1 MVSDSEV
8 KHASG
13 SLDARGDSRAKLPQ
27 EGRPRLTGGLKPHL
41 KLYRREEP
49 SSDKRVSQ
57 VEVTISRVLRTG
69 VLLSAGI
76 ISFGMLDLWLL
87 HRHDAGTQA
96 VPKSLTGIWFG
107 LSHADP
113 STIVAVGLLLLVATP
128 VIRVAVSM
136 IAFAVSHDLR
146 YVGIT
151 SLVLAILLFSFLSG
165 LGGG

>member
-1 MVSDSEV
+1 MLGMILQLKVIQGV
-8 KHASG
+8 W
-13 SLDARGDSRAKLPQ
+13 
-27 EGRPRLTGGLKPHL
+27 EGRPGMIGDVNQHL
-41 KLYRREEP
+41 QLHRREEL
-49 SSDKRVSQ
+49 SSDKRVGQ
-57 VEVTISRVLRTG
+57 VEVAISRVLRAG

-87 HRHDAGTQA
+87 HSHYAGTQA
-96 VPKSLTGIWFG
+96 VPTSLAGIWFG

-113 STIVAVGLLLLVATP
+113 SAIVVVGLLLLVATP

-136 IAFAVSHDLR
+136 IAFAVSHDLL

-151 SLVLAILLFSFLSG
+151 ALVLAILLFSFLSG

>member
-1 MVSDSEV
+1 
-8 KHASG
+8 
-13 SLDARGDSRAKLPQ
+13 LIGD
-27 EGRPRLTGGLKPHL
+27 LKQNL
-41 KLYRREEP
+41 KLHRTEEP
-49 SSDKRVSQ
+49 LSDKRMSQ
-57 VEVTISRVLRTG
+57 VEVTISRVLRAG

-76 ISFGMLDLWLL
+76 ISFGMLDLLLL
-87 HRHDAGTQA
+87 HRHNAGTQA
-96 VPKSLTGIWFG
+96 VPKSLAGIWFG

-113 STIVAVGLLLLVATP
+113 STIVVVGLLVLVATP

-136 IAFAVSHDLR
+136 IAFAVSHDLL